1 MARKFLT
8 PIDLSQLEL
17 QNARIQ
23 NLSTTSINAISSP
36 VSGQIVF
43 DTTLHV
49 LKIYD
54 GTSWAYI
61 GGSLTGA
68 GAPGTTPT
76 SVGSMYFDTTNYVLY
91 VAKGTSSSADWV
103 YSDPRGDT
111 GDMANLSTA
120 NSAGTSIKVAPIDH
134 VHRHTDTDHSG
145 IHLNALATAT
155 GSYSM
160 GTYAITS
167 LADPTNAQDAATK
180 AYVDASRTGLDAKQ
194 SVRLASTANL
204 SAPTYTA
211 TGGTSTRGQ
220 ITGAPNTLDGTSLA
234 SGDRILLKDQSTGA
248 ANGIW
253 YVTTV
258 GSGANG
264 VWDRATDFDSD
275 IEVTAGAYVWVTE
288 GSTQSDT
295 AWVLTTNDPI
305 TVGGASGTA
314 LTWVL
319 FSSAGSF
326 IAGAGLTKTG
336 NTIDVITASS
346 SRIVVNADSIDL
358 ATVSQSNTTPSAT
371 NSFVSAIT
379 VDSYG
384 RVSGVAT
391 TSHSDATTSAKG
403 VASFASTTFSV
414 TSGAV
419 DVKAGGIS
427 NTQLANSSI
436 TVSAGTNISV
446 SGSPVA
452 LGGTVTVGL
461 TGQVGV
467 SNGGTG
473 ASTASG
479 ARTNLSDSGSPLPQK
494 YTTTNGTLT
503 PSGGS
508 VTWTITHNLGSRAV
522 VVQIYDSST
531 YTPVEVD
538 VTRTDTNTVTLS
550 WVAASSVSSGAYTV
564 VVIG

>member
-91 VAKGTSSSADWV
+91 VAKGTSSSAYWV
-103 YSDPRGDT
+103 YSDPRGAT

-134 VHRHTDTDHSG
+134 VHRHTNADHGS
-145 IHLNALATAT
+145 ITINSLATPTADVAF
-155 GSYSM
+155 
-160 GTYAITS
+160 GTYKITG
-167 LADPTNAQDAATK
+167 LGDPSSAQDAATK
-180 AYVDASRTGLDAKQ
+180 AYVDAARTGLDAKA
-194 SVRLASTANL
+194 SARLASTANL

-234 SGDRILLKDQSTGA
+234 SGDRILLKDQSSGA
-248 ANGIW
+248 QNGIW

-264 VWDRATDFDSD
+264 VWDRATDFDAD
-275 IEVTAGAYVWVTE
+275 AKVTAGAYVWVTE
-288 GSTQSDT
+288 GSTQADT

-305 TVGGASGTA
+305 TLGGSSGTA

-336 NTIDVITASS
+336 NTIDVITADS
-346 SRIVVNADSIDL
+346 SRIVVNADNIDL
-358 ATVSQSNTTPSAT
+358 ASVSQTNTTPSAT
-371 NSFVSAIT
+371 NSFVSAVS
-379 VDSYG
+379 VDTYG
-384 RVSGVAT
+384 RVTGVAT
-391 TSHSDATTSAKG
+391 TAHSDASTSAKG
-403 VASFASTTFSV
+403 VASFSSSTFDV

-419 DVKAGGIS
+419 TVKSGGIS

-446 SGSPVA
+446 SGSPVS
-452 LGGTVTVGL
+452 LGGTVTIGL
-461 TGQVGV
+461 TGSVAIA
-467 SNGGTG
+467 NGGTG
-473 ASTASG
+473 ATTASG

-550 WVAASSVSSGAYTV
+550 WVSASTVSSGAYTV
-564 VVIG
+564 VVVG

>member
-23 NLSTTSINAISSP
+23 NLSTSAINAISSP
-36 VSGQIVF
+36 VAGQIAF

-61 GGSLTGA
+61 GGSLTGS
-68 GAPGTTPT
+68 GAPSTTPT
-76 SVGSMYFDTTNYVLY
+76 AIGSMYFDTTNLVLY

-103 YSDPRGDT
+103 YSDPRGAT

-134 VHRHTDTDHSG
+134 VHRHTNADHGS
-145 IHLNALATAT
+145 ITINSLATPTADVAF
-155 GSYSM
+155 
-160 GTYAITS
+160 GTYKITG
-167 LADPTNAQDAATK
+167 LGDPTNAQDAATK
-180 AYVDASRTGLDAKQ
+180 AYVDAARTGLDAKQ
-194 SVRLASTANL
+194 SVRIASTTNL

-234 SGDRILLKDQSTGA
+234 SGDRILLKDQSTGSQ
-248 ANGIW
+248 NGIW

-275 IEVTAGAYVWVTE
+275 TEVTAGAYVWVTE
-288 GSTQSDT
+288 GSTQADT
-295 AWVLTTNDPI
+295 AWVLTTDDPI
-305 TVGGASGTA
+305 TLGGSSGTA
-314 LTWVL
+314 LTFVL

-336 NTIDVITASS
+336 NTIDVVTASS
-346 SRIVVNADSIDL
+346 GRIVVNADNIDL
-358 ATVSQSNTTPSAT
+358 ATVSQTNTTPSAT
-371 NSFVSAIT
+371 NSFVSAVS

-384 RVSGVAT
+384 RVTGVAT

-403 VASFASTTFSV
+403 VASFSSSTFSV

-461 TGQVGV
+461 TGSVAIT
-467 SNGGTG
+467 NGGTG
-473 ASTASG
+473 ATTASG

-494 YTTTNGTLT
+494 YTTTNGALT

-508 VTWTITHNLGSRAV
+508 VTWTVSHNLGSRAV
-522 VVQIYDSST
+522 AVQIYDSST

-550 WVAASSVSSGAYTV
+550 WVSSSSVSSGAYTV